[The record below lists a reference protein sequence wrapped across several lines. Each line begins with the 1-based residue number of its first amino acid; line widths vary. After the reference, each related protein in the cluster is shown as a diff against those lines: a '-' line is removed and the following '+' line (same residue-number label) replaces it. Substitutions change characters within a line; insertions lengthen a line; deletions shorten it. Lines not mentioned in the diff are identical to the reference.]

1 MELME
6 ERRTTSYVAPGNVA
20 EVIELL
26 AASEDAKVVGG
37 CQSLGVFLRQG
48 LLEPELLVGLKRI
61 PELNEMG
68 DLPDGGLRLGAMVTQ
83 HMLETS
89 AIVRQRYP
97 ALAEAAAL
105 IASPPVRQQGTI
117 GGNLCHADP
126 TGDPPAVLIALG
138 ASLEIVSSA
147 GARRVP
153 VEEFFVDYMETVLTP
168 SELLVAIH
176 LPAPAANSG
185 AAYLKHRVR
194 GVDTALVAAGVALA
208 IANDGR
214 TISDAR
220 IGLAG
225 ASTTPLRARAAEL
238 VLVGQTPTAELFA
251 AAGAAAATESD
262 PLEDT
267 EGSAWYRREMI
278 ARYVGRAAEA
288 ALQRAL
294 EARGG

>member
-1 MELME
+1 MDLME
-6 ERRTTSYVAPGNVA
+6 ERRTTSYVAPGSVA
-20 EVIELL
+20 EAVELL

-48 LLEPELLVGLKRI
+48 LIEPELLVGLKRI
-61 PELNEMG
+61 PELNEMVE
-68 DLPDGGLRLGAMVTQ
+68 LADGGLRVGAMVTQ
-83 HMLETS
+83 HTLETS
-89 AIVRQRYP
+89 PIIRLRYP

-138 ASLEIVSSA
+138 ATLELVSSA
-147 GARRVP
+147 GTRWVP
-153 VEEFFVDYMETVLTP
+153 VEDFFIDYMETVLTP
-168 SELLVAIH
+168 AELLVAIH
-176 LPAPAANSG
+176 LPAPAANRG

-194 GVDTALVAAGVALA
+194 GVDTALVAAGVALTMA
-208 IANDGR
+208 EGGRSIAE
-214 TISDAR
+214 AR

-225 ASTTPLRARAAEL
+225 ASATPLRARAAEQ
-238 VLVGQTPTAELFA
+238 VLVGQTLSSDLFA
-251 AAGAAAATESD
+251 EAGAAAANESD

-267 EGSAWYRREMI
+267 EGSAWYRSEMI
-278 ARYVGRAAEA
+278 ARYVQRAAEA
-288 ALQRAL
+288 AMQRAQ